1 MNRNRKPTESVP
13 QYALALREL
22 CDDCEYQATLQ
33 TEILRDVFLNGLN
46 LPSVQAKVMLKDKT
60 LTFENA
66 YKEAVAEPEEFAAKC
81 SVEFSASS
89 AGGNGSSHA
98 TASANQVESVN
109 RVQNFSKRKR

>member
-1 MNRNRKPTESVP
+1 M
-13 QYALALREL
+13 
-22 CDDCEYQATLQ
+22 Q
-33 TEILRDVFLNGLN
+33 TEILRDVFLKGLN

-66 YKEAVAEPEEFAAKC
+66 YKEAVAEEFAAKC
-81 SVEFSASS
+81 SVESSASL
-89 AGGNGSSHA
+89 AGGNGSSRA